1 MDRRLVAV
9 CTTATLLILAI
20 LDSAVAA
27 TRTKPTTGKRPG
39 AIRARASAGTRPRTP
54 KTPAAQTHKCV
65 PCATEL
71 ARNSKGH
78 SIGRNARKAK
88 SLPCH
93 PKNYIDPKIAV
104 NYNSALR
111 DMKHAGI
118 KPQVTSAWR
127 SSENQEQ
134 LYRCSMSTRCRRA
147 NPGIYRALPPGKSLH
162 EAGFAVDMSGIAAGP
177 RGKKR
182 LTPKGRRIVGI
193 MRKNGF
199 KWRYGLADPAHFEAD
214 PRKHGYRTVHQAITQ
229 TRTTCQLNLARNKA
243 HPNKRTFN
251 KVAANRI
258 QAPARARVRAET
270 ATNRARRHAWKKS
283 GAS

>member
-9 CTTATLLILAI
+9 LTTATLLILA
-20 LDSAVAA
+20 LVDSAVAGTRAKLTTGMHPMVIKSLTSTA
-27 TRTKPTTGKRPG
+27 TR
-39 AIRARASAGTRPRTP
+39 SRTQ
-54 KTPAAQTHKCV
+54 KSPAVRIPHKCV
-65 PCATEL
+65 SCAAEL
-71 ARNSKGH
+71 SRNSKGH
-78 SIGRNARKAK
+78 SIGRTARKVK

-104 NYNSALR
+104 NYNAALR

-118 KPQVTSAWR
+118 RPQVTSVWR

-134 LYRCSMSTRCRRA
+134 LYRCSISTRCRRA

-193 MRKNGF
+193 MRKHGF

-229 TRTTCQLNLARNKA
+229 TRTTCQLNLAGNKA
-243 HPNKRTFN
+243 YPTKNPSN
-251 KVAANRI
+251 KVAASRVLV
-258 QAPARARVRAET
+258 PARARVYVEAGTTRVRRRA
-270 ATNRARRHAWKKS
+270 
-283 GAS
+283 